1 MSVGAGRVSKRTT
14 TAASYQNDAT
24 SSDGTNFD
32 CFIGNSNSNIY
43 DMFLTIYAD
52 ALRRGELPAGE
63 LSLNRIP
70 RPPPTQTSEAF
81 VEENEEQGS

>member
-1 MSVGAGRVSKRTT
+1 MIVPPDDENGCFAG
-14 TAASYQNDAT
+14 
-24 SSDGTNFD
+24 F
-32 CFIGNSNSNIY
+32 
-43 DMFLTIYAD
+43 
-52 ALRRGELPAGE
+52 LRRGELPAGE